1 MSYSVL
7 EVNFDNSTRRDENMT
22 KYNILEDDIYY
33 LIRKIAIPASIGSL
47 FTTLYNVV
55 DTIFAGQVGD
65 SGQGLAGVSITFPL
79 FLLILSISIG
89 LGAGTTALVGNAIG
103 AGRKS
108 EAREIAYNSFMLAAI
123 LSIVSVALLY
133 PMLPG
138 ILRFMKVS
146 EEVLPYSLRYIR
158 IIYLGI
164 LTFTI
169 SGVANSILAAQG
181 QTKPYR
187 NILILGFF
195 LNIILDPLFLGK
207 NPLYFIGIFLGRVV
221 EIISFGSI
229 SFNITISENLALFPN
244 MGTAGIAL
252 ATILIQLFQTI
263 YMIGK
268 LIKSPLFNCKK
279 SRGELKIERHIIMD
293 LLKQGLPAMLN
304 MVTITTGI
312 FILNYFVSYIG
323 GKDATAALGIGYRI
337 EQIVMLPASGIY
349 IAMMAIISQNRGAGN
364 NYRIYE
370 TFKKGFILSF
380 ALLSIGAILVYIIK
394 LTLISLF
401 TTSPEIIR
409 LAVGYLNIEVFTIP
423 AYAVLSSS
431 VNTLQAIKMPRVPM
445 YATLFR
451 QFFMPLTLYS
461 LVTFVFG
468 LPIRFIWMCVF
479 VNAWSIALFLVFYTR
494 KQLKLIKNIK

>member
-1 MSYSVL
+1 
-7 EVNFDNSTRRDENMT
+7 MT
-22 KYNILEDDIYY
+22 DYNILEDNIYT
-33 LIRKIAIPASIGSL
+33 LIRRIAIPASIGSL

-103 AGRKS
+103 AGERGK
-108 EAREIAYNSFMLAAI
+108 AREITYNSFLLAAI
-123 LSIVSVALLY
+123 MSVVSVAILY

-146 EEVLPYSLRYIR
+146 EEVLPYSLNYIR
-158 IIYLGI
+158 IIYIGV
-164 LTFTI
+164 LTFTL
-169 SGVANSILAAQG
+169 SGVANSALAAQG

-187 NILILGFF
+187 NILIIGFF

-207 NPLYFIGIFLGRVV
+207 NPLYFI
-221 EIISFGSI
+221 EISVNKILSLISFGSI
-229 SFNITISENLALFPN
+229 ERGIYFSETLGIFPD
-244 MGTAGIAL
+244 MGTGGIAL
-252 ATILIQLFQTI
+252 ATILIQLCQTI
-263 YMIGK
+263 YMIVI
-268 LIKSPLFNCKK
+268 LSRSSLFHCKK
-279 SRGELKIERHIIMD
+279 SRGELKFELYIIRD

-323 GKDATAALGIGYRI
+323 GRDATAALGIGYRV

-349 IAMMAIISQNRGAGN
+349 IAMMAIIAQNRGAGN
-364 NYRIYE
+364 SKRVYE

-380 ALLSIGAILVYIIK
+380 ALLTFGAVMVYVIK
-394 LTLISLF
+394 LSLISLF
-401 TTSPEIIR
+401 TASQEITR
-409 LAVGYLNIEVFTIP
+409 LTVEYLNIEVFTIP

-431 VNTLQAIKMPRVPM
+431 VNTLQAIKRPRVPL
-445 YATLFR
+445 YATLCR
-451 QFFMPLTLYS
+451 QFLMPLCLYS
-461 LVTFVFG
+461 LVTFTLK
-468 LPIRFIWMCVF
+468 LPIRYIWMSVF
-479 VNAWSIALFLVFYTR
+479 INAWSIGLFLLYYAR
-494 KQLKLIKNIK
+494 RELKNIV